1 MKKNK
6 LTGIVF
12 LILFFIS
19 LIFCVSN
26 TNLNIPLFN
35 SKNADIRANF
45 KTDKDVKFF
54 INDFEIKN
62 TYNYAN
68 NSYKTFAIDNY
79 PIYKISYTG
88 GDIDNIVLSVGHN
101 LYYYNKNDIKNFK
114 KDEKGNFLIKDVK
127 YYKNSKYIT
136 DKGNL
141 HRFFISFLSVFYNP
155 FSFIL
160 PIFCLIMAILNLNFT
175 ISKNM
180 ALLLILIIAFLL
192 RISDLSPFYWTD
204 ELYTVYMA
212 GNPNLPL
219 ISAFSDAGNPPLFF
233 ILSKIWMK
241 LFGISPEIT
250 RILPSI
256 FSFLSVIFIYK
267 FVKNKNENLALI
279 CAFLLSINIYSLIS
293 AKELRCYSLCI
304 LFSILLGYYLFKL
317 YKNPSNKNFI
327 IYFLICAL
335 SFNTHYFMSFLIF
348 SNFILGIF
356 ILKDKIKFLIANSL
370 SFMAFLPFLIMTGVN
385 KGLVDETFNN
395 LPFPD
400 FNFYKNTLY
409 HFIGAGLTVLIIIF
423 GIILIFKYKKIKN
436 NNVTLLILY
445 SYYSIISVFVLSYLF
460 SYIKPICTEYYF
472 IILLPFFIILPLCFC
487 FIEGKYQK
495 FIVILILIAYFLP
508 HSYILRD
515 KTRLLIF
522 DNIVSYYKNNSKDN
536 SALIIPHSKE
546 MLIRA
551 YGLKEDEIIV
561 NSEIQSAENLIK
573 IIENS
578 DKKTFY
584 FKLEYKN
591 LNEFL
596 SQIKRKHNII
606 SLVRCD
612 KDVILAKVIKR
623 QNEIKE

>member
-1 MKKNK
+1 MNKNGH
-6 LTGIVF
+6 LGIFF
-12 LILFFIS
+12 LILYFIF
-19 LIFCVSN
+19 LIFCFLKPD
-26 TNLNIPLFN
+26 LNIPLFN
-35 SKNADIRANF
+35 SKEADIRANF
-45 KTDKDVKFF
+45 ETDENIKFF
-54 INDFEIKN
+54 INDFEIKS
-62 TYNYAN
+62 TYNYVN

-79 PIYKISYTG
+79 PVYKISYFG
-88 GDIDNIVLSVGHN
+88 KDINNIVLSVGHN

-114 KDEKGNFLIKDVK
+114 KDEKGNFLIENIK
-127 YYKNSKYIT
+127 YCKNSKYIT
-136 DKGNL
+136 DKGSL
-141 HRFFISFLSVFYNP
+141 HRLFINFLSIFYNP

-180 ALLLILIIAFLL
+180 ALLWILIIAFLL

-219 ISAFSDAGNPPLFF
+219 LSAFSDAGNPPLFF

-241 LFGISPEIT
+241 MFGISPEIA

-267 FVKNKNENLALI
+267 FVKNKNTVAALV

-293 AKELRCYSLCI
+293 AKELRCYSLCV
-304 LFSILLGYYLFKL
+304 LFSILLGYCLFRI
-317 YKNPSNKNFI
+317 YKNPSNRNFI

-335 SFNTHYFMSFLIF
+335 SFNTHYFMSFLVF
-348 SNFILGIF
+348 SNFILGVF
-356 ILKDKIKFLIANSL
+356 ILKDKIKFLIANFL
-370 SFMAFLPFLIMTGVN
+370 SFITFLPFLIMTGIN
-385 KGLVDETFNN
+385 RGLVDKTFNN
-395 LPFPD
+395 FPFPD

-409 HFIGAGLTVLIIIF
+409 HFIGASLTILLIVF

-436 NNVTLLILY
+436 NSLMPLILY
-445 SYYSIISVFVLSYLF
+445 SYYSIISVCILSFLF
-460 SYIKPICTEYYF
+460 SYIKPVCTEYYF
-472 IILLPFFIILPLCFC
+472 IILLPFFIILPVGFC
-487 FIEGKYQK
+487 FIEEKYQK
-495 FIVILILIAYFLP
+495 FVIILIFIAYFLP
-508 HSYILRD
+508 HQYIQRD

-522 DNIVSYYKNNSKDN
+522 DNIVSYYKNDSKDN

-546 MLIRA
+546 MLTRA
-551 YGLKEDEIIV
+551 YNLKEDEIIV
-561 NSEIQSAENLIK
+561 NSETQSAENLIK

-578 DKKTFY
+578 NKKIFY

-596 SQIKRKHNII
+596 SKISRKQNIT
-606 SLVRCD
+606 SFARCD

-623 QNEIKE
+623 